1 MAETKRITIRI
12 PAEQFNALEKLVDG
26 GEFQT
31 ISDVIREAIS
41 SFGDV
46 RVTPE
51 NVEKFTIAFPKLDVD
66 GLDTLVKEGDSITI
80 DDAVRNAVREY
91 VRNKLSRK

>member
-1 MAETKRITIRI
+1 MTETKRITIRI
-12 PAEQFNALEKLVDG
+12 PAEQFNALERLVDE

-31 ISDVIREAIS
+31 ISDAIREAIS
-41 SFGDV
+41 SFVDV

-51 NVEKFTIAFPKLDVD
+51 NIEKFTIAFAKVDVN

-91 VRNKLSRK
+91 LRNKLLNK